1 MFIDEVKIR
10 VLGGA
15 GGNGCVSFRREKYV
29 PFGGPNGG
37 NGGAGGN
44 VVLIA
49 TRDKTSLLDFKY
61 QPKYEAERGEHG
73 MGSDM
78 YGAGGEDLRIF
89 VPMGTIVE
97 DLETGEI
104 LADLTEHLQEI
115 TVGEGGKGGRGN
127 LSYKTST
134 NRAPKTAE
142 KGTPGTNRDIRL
154 ELKVLA
160 DIGLIGLPNAGKS
173 SFLRVVS
180 RATPKVADYPF
191 TTLEPHLGVA
201 EHKNQSFV
209 IADLPGL
216 IEGAA
221 SGAGLG
227 HQFLRHVARNR
238 ILLHLVDSSAPLEE
252 IEKNI
257 AIIRAELEAFD
268 PELSKRE
275 QILVFTKMD
284 LLPEEEREA
293 RRAELEAAGLVGYC
307 ISSQTQYG
315 MEPLLDRLAVA
326 SQSWRVEAERKAEEL
341 ARQKEELEFAVPV
354 TSETQSSAAV

>member
-37 NGGAGGN
+37 NGGKGGD
-44 VVLIA
+44 VILIA
-49 TRDKTSLLDFKY
+49 TRNKTSLLDFKY

-78 YGAGGEDLRIF
+78 YGRGGEDLRIF
-89 VPMGTIVE
+89 VPLGTIVE
-97 DLETGEI
+97 DLETGEV
-104 LADLTEHLQEI
+104 LADLIHDGQEV

-142 KGTPGTNRDIRL
+142 KGIPGTTREIRL

-173 SFLRVVS
+173 SFLRTVS

-238 ILLHLVDSSAPLEE
+238 ILLHLVDSSAPVEE
-252 IEKNI
+252 ILKNVQV
-257 AIIRAELEAFD
+257 IRAELEAFD
-268 PELSKRE
+268 PELSRRE

-284 LLPEEEREA
+284 LLPEEERDA
-293 RRAELEAAGLVGYC
+293 RKAELEAAGLVGYA

-326 SQSWRVEAERKAEEL
+326 AQGWRVEEEEVLRQRALEEERASASPSPESS
-341 ARQKEELEFAVPV
+341 V
-354 TSETQSSAAV
+354 SAAV